1 MRTAAFAS
9 GLRGPVDFKALRRLA
24 SICLM
29 VAIYVSYSFFEQT
42 MPNGRF
48 LRGTLSCF
56 SARRRIHLAL
66 IPTVI
71 HTISRRG
78 SDPNHAY
85 LKGWAKSFVLRC
97 FKAKKKFIFVVTGKL
112 AARKGSPSW
121 V

>member
-29 VAIYVSYSFFEQT
+29 VAIYVSYASILFFEQT

-48 LRGTLSCF
+48 SRGVLSCF
-56 SARRRIHLAL
+56 SAQRRIHLAL

-85 LKGWAKSFVLRC
+85 LTGWAKSFVLRC
-97 FKAKKKFIFVVTGKL
+97 FKAKKKFNFVVTGKL
-112 AARKGSPSW
+112 
-121 V
+121 